1 MKQIEKIIRK
11 SDLAAQT
18 QEDYEKIICKRDEF
32 LPCNCVEEKEEVRFT
47 YDTTGRTPFQEIKKE
62 RRDTILSSLIDCA
75 KFIKIANEY
84 QVDLHPENLFFDMH
98 FRVCIMKRDVYKRG
112 EEGDQVEFLRQYKAL
127 IGFALQKR
135 YSYEDYVEGGLVLL
149 SKDKFLAQIEKM
161 ERIEDIT
168 SRLEEEYEQWKEIYQ
183 NTMVLVKKKS
193 RNRKR
198 RVIVTLSGLLAV
210 AIAIVGYWYFWL
222 KPYEESVICANH
234 AYMEKNYL
242 GVIDSYKKVKLER
255 LNVYDKY
262 ILAYSYIQCESL
274 TGEQKENIMNALSLE
289 TNQKVL
295 EYWIY
300 LGQLDVKRAEDI
312 AQQISQNDLLL
323 YAYLKDKNMIEN
335 DTTISGAKKQNQIK
349 SLEENIAKLSEDLQM
364 KQDET
369 ENTDSVNP

>member
-1 MKQIEKIIRK
+1 MKQIDKTIRK
-11 SDLAAQT
+11 SDLAAQN
-18 QEDYEKIICKRDEF
+18 QEEYEKIIRSLDEF
-32 LPCNCVEEKEEVRFT
+32 LPCSCMKEKEEVTFT
-47 YDTTGRTPFQEIKKE
+47 YDITGRTPYPEIKKE

-75 KFIKIANEY
+75 KFIKVAKEY

-98 FRVCIMKRDVYKRG
+98 FRVSIMKRDVYKRG
-112 EEGDQVEFLRQYKAL
+112 EEGDPKTFLRQYKAL

-135 YSYEDYVEGGLVLL
+135 YSFEDYEEGGQVLL
-149 SKDKFLAQIEKM
+149 SKNKFLAQIENM
-161 ERIEDIT
+161 ESMEEIT
-168 SRLEEEYEQWKEIYQ
+168 SCLEEEYERWKETYQ

-198 RVIVTLSGLLAV
+198 RVIATLSGLLAV
-210 AIAIVGYWYFWL
+210 TVAIVGYWYLWL
-222 KPYEESVICANH
+222 KPYQESVITANH

-242 GVIDSYKKVKLER
+242 GVIESFKKIKLDR

-295 EYWIY
+295 EYWIC
-300 LGQLDVKRAEDI
+300 LGQLDVKKAEDI

-323 YAYLKDKNMIEN
+323 YAYLKDKNMVEN
-335 DTTISGAKKQNQIK
+335 DTAISGANKQNQIK
-349 SLEENIAKLSEDLQM
+349 SLEENITKLTQDLQT

>member
-18 QEDYEKIICKRDEF
+18 QEDYEKIIRSRDEF
-32 LPCNCVEEKEEVRFT
+32 LPCSCVEEKEEVRFI
-47 YDTTGRTPFQEIKKE
+47 YDITGRTPFQEIKKD

-84 QVDLHPENLFFDMH
+84 QVDLEPENLFFDMH
-98 FRVCIMKRDVYKRG
+98 FRVSIMKRDVYKRG
-112 EEGDQVEFLRQYKAL
+112 EEGDQEEFLRQYKAL

-135 YSYEDYVEGGLVLL
+135 YSYEDYAEGGLVLL

-161 ERIEDIT
+161 EHVEDII
-168 SRLEEEYEQWKEIYQ
+168 SCLEEEYEKWKEIYQ
-183 NTMVLVKKKS
+183 NTMVLVKRKS
-193 RNRKR
+193 SNRKK
-198 RVIVTLSGLLAV
+198 RVIATLSGLLAV
-210 AIAIVGYWYFWL
+210 AIAIVGYLYFWV
-222 KPYEESVICANH
+222 KPYEEAVITANH